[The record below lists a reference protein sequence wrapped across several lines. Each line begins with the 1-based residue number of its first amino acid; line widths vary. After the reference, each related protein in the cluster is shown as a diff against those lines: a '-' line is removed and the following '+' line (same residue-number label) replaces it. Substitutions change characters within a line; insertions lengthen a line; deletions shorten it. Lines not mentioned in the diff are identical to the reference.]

1 MNKIIMGCDNYTDQF
16 YVRQQLNLLKKQIL
30 NGTLKNEKPTEAQLY
45 IREIMSHASDFLRK
59 NSEIIVISSDKGGKV
74 VIMERADYMV
84 KMNAYLNENIAVGNY
99 ERVNTET
106 LSSIR
111 VKVEFFYQEVISI
124 INPFLLSDGTIF
136 NPLRSESY
144 VIPLLYGGPKIHK
157 QDVPMRPIVASTDMI
172 GSFLSEWLLGKLRLV
187 ADCINKY
194 NIINSKTLV
203 PDLKNFSLEPEHE
216 LCTFDYVSMFTN
228 VNVAE
233 TIEIILK
240 FYHVIAETTS
250 VQADVFIECL
260 HFFTRHATY
269 FMFNGNIFK
278 QIRGL
283 AMGNRL
289 AQVLAEIRTNYAL
302 YDALKDVEAEIM
314 SFLYKYVDDI
324 FSSMH
329 RDHIDSVAKKI
340 SESVGMEITVTKED
354 INSEVEFLDCIFR
367 RNQNLTVTSR
377 WLKKYYSSLSIL
389 NFHSY
394 HPVSM
399 KRNVMLEMIRNAF
412 AITSP
417 EFIGCTELLL
427 CDILGRSSYPD
438 AITNSYVKP
447 FTTTGVPK
455 LINHPV
461 NFFVSCPYFKPSFKR
476 IKSVIHR
483 NKLNKKL
490 APKPISNNR
499 RILFSRVKDVRD
511 ASQVKNSV
519 IKICCS
525 SCAFTHLCTTG
536 NLNVQ
541 RTFQRLVNDEKSPCG
556 QHILDY
562 PNHSMDKE
570 VFIMK
575 TFYNKFDADNSQY
588 FFKQIEKMNG
598 RRMTLD

>member
-1 MNKIIMGCDNYTDQF
+1 
-16 YVRQQLNLLKKQIL
+16 
-30 NGTLKNEKPTEAQLY
+30 
-45 IREIMSHASDFLRK
+45 
-59 NSEIIVISSDKGGKV
+59 
-74 VIMERADYMV
+74 
-84 KMNAYLNENIAVGNY
+84 
-99 ERVNTET
+99 
-106 LSSIR
+106 
-111 VKVEFFYQEVISI
+111 
-124 INPFLLSDGTIF
+124 
-136 NPLRSESY
+136 
-144 VIPLLYGGPKIHK
+144 
-157 QDVPMRPIVASTDMI
+157 
-172 GSFLSEWLLGKLRLV
+172 
-187 ADCINKY
+187 
-194 NIINSKTLV
+194 
-203 PDLKNFSLEPEHE
+203 
-216 LCTFDYVSMFTN
+216 
-228 VNVAE
+228 
-233 TIEIILK
+233 
-240 FYHVIAETTS
+240 
-250 VQADVFIECL
+250 
-260 HFFTRHATY
+260 
-269 FMFNGNIFK
+269 
-278 QIRGL
+278 
-283 AMGNRL
+283 
-289 AQVLAEIRTNYAL
+289 
-302 YDALKDVEAEIM
+302 
-314 SFLYKYVDDI
+314 
-324 FSSMH
+324 
-329 RDHIDSVAKKI
+329 
-340 SESVGMEITVTKED
+340 
-354 INSEVEFLDCIFR
+354 
-367 RNQNLTVTSR
+367 
-377 WLKKYYSSLSIL
+377 
-389 NFHSY
+389 
-394 HPVSM
+394 M

-536 NLNVQ
+536 NLDVQ